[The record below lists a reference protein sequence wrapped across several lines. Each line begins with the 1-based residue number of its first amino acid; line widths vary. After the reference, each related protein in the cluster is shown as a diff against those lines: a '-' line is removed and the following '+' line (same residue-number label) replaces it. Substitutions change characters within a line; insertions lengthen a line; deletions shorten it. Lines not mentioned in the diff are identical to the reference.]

1 MALTLQ
7 IKRSTGSVAPSS
19 LQDGELAYTHGNE
32 KLYIGDGSTVKLIG
46 GKSYNDLI
54 DHTAGTLTA
63 SSAVIVDS
71 NNAISDFIV
80 GNNGTTG
87 GAIKFKEGTSNG
99 THHVQLKAPNS
110 LGASLELELPGTDGT
125 SGQFLATNGSGTLSF
140 ASVPSGTFTL
150 SADSGADDSFS
161 TGQVLTFSGGTGID
175 TTVSNNEITVD
186 IDSTVATLTDTQTL
200 TNKTLT
206 APVISSISNTGT
218 LTLPTTTGTVALTS
232 DIPTDNASLA
242 NGAGYMGMPQL
253 LNPTSPYT
261 LIASDAGKQASGFAS
276 VMKSISPG
284 TINIGKPLP
293 EDGLV
298 MAENQQ
304 QQVQN
309 DALQQVTEST
319 VVRLNGEIRLLT
331 GENQVSEESLLDFMN
346 EQGLSRS
353 EILAVLSNPDGNRLK
368 KSKTTE
374 DLLMTENWLQ
384 TKAMRET
391 TIDGLLNES
400 TETLTKPVGLILKEV
415 LAVQLKT
422 QLSRTT
428 PSDVVELIGSKASIQ
443 HLANATVQDNGGGEP
458 VFDFLELMDLARSNS
473 DPETASQN
481 QRETGSLFANSIRS
495 SSETTMTQSELK
507 DFRSFLADH
516 LRRAETIQQLTDRLG
531 AFVAK
536 QVTAQISQ
544 GRWSVDLTLHPAELG
559 SIKVDMEMTERGLEA
574 TFRASQA
581 VTRDLLMESM
591 PRLKQ
596 WFEEGGINVAYSGLS
611 QDSGM
616 NQSMHHEQA
625 NESAQSMND
634 SLMVAEP
641 DQQAETNDVVGS
653 GPGRLDI
660 RV

>member
-1 MALTLQ
+1 MPGALNLPTNISLQ
-7 IKRSTGSVAPSS
+7 TGSTAESP
-19 LQDGELAYTHGNE
+19 
-32 KLYIGDGSTVKLIG
+32 
-46 GKSYNDLI
+46 DLR
-54 DHTAGTLTA
+54 
-63 SSAVIVDS
+63 
-71 NNAISDFIV
+71 
-80 GNNGTTG
+80 
-87 GAIKFKEGTSNG
+87 
-99 THHVQLKAPNS
+99 
-110 LGASLELELPGTDGT
+110 
-125 SGQFLATNGSGTLSF
+125 GQ
-140 ASVPSGTFTL
+140 P
-150 SADSGADDSFS
+150 
-161 TGQVLTFSGGTGID
+161 
-175 TTVSNNEITVD
+175 E
-186 IDSTVATLTDTQTL
+186 
-200 TNKTLT
+200 
-206 APVISSISNTGT
+206 
-218 LTLPTTTGTVALTS
+218 
-232 DIPTDNASLA
+232 
-242 NGAGYMGMPQL
+242 
-253 LNPTSPYT
+253 
-261 LIASDAGKQASGFAS
+261 ASDAGKQASGFAS
-276 VMKSISPG
+276 VMKTISPG
-284 TINIGKPLP
+284 TIDIGKPLP

-304 QQVQN
+304 QQAQS
-309 DALQQVTEST
+309 DALQKVTEST
-319 VVRLNGEIRLLT
+319 VVRLNGDIRLLT
-331 GENQVSEESLLDFMN
+331 GENGVSEESLLDFMN

-353 EILAVLSNPDGNRLK
+353 EILAVLSNPDGNRLQ
-368 KSKTTE
+368 KSKTTT

-384 TKAMRET
+384 TKAIRET
-391 TIDGLLNES
+391 SIDGLLNES
-400 TETLTKPVGLILKEV
+400 TETPTTPVGSILKEV
-415 LAVQLKT
+415 LASQLKT
-422 QLSRTT
+422 QLSRST

-443 HLANATVQDNGGGEP
+443 RLANATVQDTGGGEP

-473 DPETASQN
+473 DAETASDN
-481 QRETGSLFANSIRS
+481 HRETGSLFANSVRS
-495 SSETTMTQSELK
+495 FSETTMTQSDLK

-536 QVTAQISQ
+536 QVTAKISQ

-625 NESAQSMND
+625 NESAQSMDD

-641 DQQAETNDVVGS
+641 DQQAETNGVVGS

>member
-1 MALTLQ
+1 MPGALNLPTNISLQ
-7 IKRSTGSVAPSS
+7 TGSTTESP
-19 LQDGELAYTHGNE
+19 
-32 KLYIGDGSTVKLIG
+32 
-46 GKSYNDLI
+46 DL
-54 DHTAGTLTA
+54 
-63 SSAVIVDS
+63 
-71 NNAISDFIV
+71 
-80 GNNGTTG
+80 
-87 GAIKFKEGTSNG
+87 K
-99 THHVQLKAPNS
+99 
-110 LGASLELELPGTDGT
+110 
-125 SGQFLATNGSGTLSF
+125 GQ
-140 ASVPSGTFTL
+140 P
-150 SADSGADDSFS
+150 
-161 TGQVLTFSGGTGID
+161 
-175 TTVSNNEITVD
+175 E
-186 IDSTVATLTDTQTL
+186 
-200 TNKTLT
+200 
-206 APVISSISNTGT
+206 
-218 LTLPTTTGTVALTS
+218 
-232 DIPTDNASLA
+232 
-242 NGAGYMGMPQL
+242 
-253 LNPTSPYT
+253 
-261 LIASDAGKQASGFAS
+261 ASDAGKQASGFAS

-331 GENQVSEESLLDFMN
+331 GENRVSEESLLEFMN
-346 EQGLSRS
+346 EQGLTRS
-353 EILAVLSNPDGNRLK
+353 EILAVLSNPDGNRVQ
-368 KSKTTE
+368 KSKTTK

-384 TKAMRET
+384 TKAIRET
-391 TIDGLLNES
+391 SIDGLLNES
-400 TETLTKPVGLILKEV
+400 TETPTTPVGSILREV
-415 LAVQLKT
+415 LASQLKT
-422 QLSRTT
+422 QLSRST
-428 PSDVVELIGSKASIQ
+428 PSDVVELIGSNASIG
-443 HLANATVQDNGGGEP
+443 HLANATVQDNDGGES
-458 VFDFLELMDLARSNS
+458 VFDFLELIDLARSNS
-473 DPETASQN
+473 DAETASDN
-481 QRETGSLFANSIRS
+481 HRETSSLFANSVRS
-495 SSETTMTQSELK
+495 FSETTMTQSELK
-507 DFRSFLADH
+507 GFRSFLADH

-531 AFVAK
+531 TFVAK

-634 SLMVAEP
+634 SLTVAEP
-641 DQQAETNDVVGS
+641 DQQVETDDVVGS

>member
-1 MALTLQ
+1 MPAGLNLPTNISLQ
-7 IKRSTGSVAPSS
+7 TGSTAESP
-19 LQDGELAYTHGNE
+19 
-32 KLYIGDGSTVKLIG
+32 
-46 GKSYNDLI
+46 DL
-54 DHTAGTLTA
+54 
-63 SSAVIVDS
+63 
-71 NNAISDFIV
+71 
-80 GNNGTTG
+80 
-87 GAIKFKEGTSNG
+87 K
-99 THHVQLKAPNS
+99 
-110 LGASLELELPGTDGT
+110 
-125 SGQFLATNGSGTLSF
+125 GQ
-140 ASVPSGTFTL
+140 P
-150 SADSGADDSFS
+150 
-161 TGQVLTFSGGTGID
+161 
-175 TTVSNNEITVD
+175 E
-186 IDSTVATLTDTQTL
+186 
-200 TNKTLT
+200 
-206 APVISSISNTGT
+206 
-218 LTLPTTTGTVALTS
+218 
-232 DIPTDNASLA
+232 
-242 NGAGYMGMPQL
+242 
-253 LNPTSPYT
+253 
-261 LIASDAGKQASGFAS
+261 ASDAGKRASGFAS

-284 TINIGKPLP
+284 TIDIGKPLP
-293 EDGLV
+293 EDGLA
-298 MAENQQ
+298 MAENRQ

-309 DALQQVTEST
+309 DALQQVAEPT

-331 GENQVSEESLLDFMN
+331 GENRVSEESLLEFMN
-346 EQGLSRS
+346 EQGLTRS
-353 EILAVLSNPDGNRLK
+353 EILAVLSNPDGNRLQ
-368 KSKTTE
+368 KSKTTK

-384 TKAMRET
+384 TKAIRET
-391 TIDGLLNES
+391 SIDGLLNES
-400 TETLTKPVGLILKEV
+400 TETPTTPVGSILKEV
-415 LAVQLKT
+415 LASQLKT
-422 QLSRTT
+422 QLSRST

-481 QRETGSLFANSIRS
+481 QRETSSLFANSIRS

-536 QVTAQISQ
+536 QMTAQISQ

-634 SLMVAEP
+634 SLTVAEP